1 MDLNNT
7 TKKYVKIDRET
18 ASDEIFALL
27 DEVNSELGDDTK
39 NLMNDLDTESV
50 LVESLK
56 NELDSDDKP
65 LTFLVPEANYTLFE
79 NLTIGKNVK
88 RR

>member
-1 MDLNNT
+1 MTLT
-7 TKKYVKIDRET
+7 T
-18 ASDEIFALL
+18 
-27 DEVNSELGDDTK
+27 DDIE
-39 NLMNDLDTESV
+39 NVMNDSDTEF
-50 LVESLK
+50 LLEESLK

-65 LTFLVPEANYTLFE
+65 LTFLVPEANYNVFE